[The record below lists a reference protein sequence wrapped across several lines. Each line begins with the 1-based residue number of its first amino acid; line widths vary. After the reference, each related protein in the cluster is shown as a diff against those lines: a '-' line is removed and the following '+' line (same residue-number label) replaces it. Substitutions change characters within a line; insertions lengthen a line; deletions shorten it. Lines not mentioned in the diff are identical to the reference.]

1 MIIGIESKR
10 FSGKAMTFDEL
21 QTAVSAIF
29 KTKNKESFIDE
40 FCTRV
45 GYKKLPYSEGYADY
59 MIDLNSQIVFVTP
72 HTFPKELDG
81 AKVLYYTEKGDFE
94 PIYHAGGEIAH
105 KVFYL
110 AICKYDSDK
119 DYCIFHVDE
128 NLKVVAD
135 GCLESLEACRKF
147 MNEYSVAYHTH
158 KEQL

>member
-1 MIIGIESKR
+1 MIIGIEGKR
-10 FSGKAMTFDEL
+10 LNGKAITFNEL

-29 KTKNKESFIDE
+29 KTKNKESFVAE
-40 FCTRV
+40 FCARC
-45 GYKKLPYSEGYADY
+45 GYKELPYSEGYADY
-59 MIDLNSQIVFVTP
+59 MIDLEERIVYVTP

-81 AKVLYYTEKGDFE
+81 AKVLYYTEKGAFE

-135 GCLESLEACRKF
+135 SFFESLEACRKY
-147 MNEYSVAYHTH
+147 MNEYNVTWHPH
-158 KEQL
+158 KEEL